1 MRSIGMVLVKRH
13 REVLA
18 LPTLRIG
25 QIIKCHRRFRWEHG
39 TEGVAHH
46 GKLAGLARAEALL
59 NSAWVRSVRN
69 ALRMNTNG
77 TRFDSLASL
86 VVALNVIEDLIAI
99 KVRVVVRHR
108 DGVWM
113 EIQEARAEAADDE
126 VVTFERLMNRRRHVQ
141 LANNRR
147 KVIHV
152 EAVRVVAAVPTNHVE
167 RVVGVGVRMHKIA
180 RFDAHFVLTLLI
192 KGEWQFRHAQV
203 ALAVGRVF

>member
-1 MRSIGMVLVKRH
+1 MRSIRMVLVKRH
-13 REVLA
+13 WEVFA

-25 QIIKCHRRFRWEHG
+25 KIIKCHRRLRREHW

-46 GKLAGLARAEALL
+46 SKLAGLARAEALL

-69 ALRMNTNG
+69 ALRMHADG
-77 TRFDSLASL
+77 TGFDSLARL
-86 VVALNVIEDLIAI
+86 VVALNVVEDLIAI

-126 VVTFERLMNRRRHVQ
+126 VVTFEGLMNRRRHVQ
-141 LANNRR
+141 LANDRR

-152 EAVRVVAAVPTNHVE
+152 EAVRVVATIPTNHIK
-167 RVVGVGVRMHKIA
+167 RMVGVHV
-180 RFDAHFVLTLLI
+180 
-192 KGEWQFRHAQV
+192 
-203 ALAVGRVF
+203 

>member
-1 MRSIGMVLVKRH
+1 
-13 REVLA
+13 
-18 LPTLRIG
+18 
-25 QIIKCHRRFRWEHG
+25 
-39 TEGVAHH
+39 
-46 GKLAGLARAEALL
+46 
-59 NSAWVRSVRN
+59 
-69 ALRMNTNG
+69 
-77 TRFDSLASL
+77 
-86 VVALNVIEDLIAI
+86 
-99 KVRVVVRHR
+99 
-108 DGVWM
+108 M
-113 EIQEARAEAADDE
+113 EIQEARAEAADHK
-126 VVTFERLMNRRRHVQ
+126 VVTFKRLMDRRRHVQ

>member
-1 MRSIGMVLVKRH
+1 MRSIRMVLVKRH
-13 REVLA
+13 GEVLA
-18 LPTLRIG
+18 LPTLRVG
-25 QIIKCHRRFRWEHG
+25 QIIKCHRRLRREHR

-46 GKLAGLARAEALL
+46 SKLAGFTRAKALL

-69 ALRMNTNG
+69 SLRMHADG
-77 TRFDSLASL
+77 TGFDSLARL

-141 LANNRR
+141 LANDR
-147 KVIHV
+147 
-152 EAVRVVAAVPTNHVE
+152 
-167 RVVGVGVRMHKIA
+167 
-180 RFDAHFVLTLLI
+180 
-192 KGEWQFRHAQV
+192 
-203 ALAVGRVF
+203 